1 MYYIVQNVQYL
12 IYLHNSYD
20 FPMKVK
26 ILRVTSGVLAD
37 ASIKGR
43 SIKLPGLHEG
53 WRFAFDKLIKKLPYA
68 TAYVLVSEETPQVIE
83 GCLIF
88 QLKDNLIPYM
98 AFVEVAPHN
107 KRDPKKYDYVAG
119 CLIAFAFKQS
129 LIQGKGDY
137 KGWLSFDVLEEKKE
151 DQLKLMSH
159 YSKKY
164 HAVRADETTMYI
176 MDEQGETLIKEY
188 LE

>member
-1 MYYIVQNVQYL
+1 M
-12 IYLHNSYD
+12 
-20 FPMKVK
+20 
-26 ILRVTSGVLAD
+26 AD
-37 ASIKGR
+37 ASIEGR
-43 SIKLPGLHEG
+43 NFQLPGLHEG
-53 WRFAFDKLIKKLPYA
+53 WRFTFDKLIKKLKYA
-68 TAYVLVSEETPQVIE
+68 TAYVLVSEETPEVIE

-88 QLKDNLIPYM
+88 QMKDNLIPYM

-107 KRDPKKYDYVAG
+107 KTDLKKYDYVAG

-151 DQLKLMSH
+151 DQLKLMSL

-164 HAVRADETTMYI
+164 HAVRADETGMYI
-176 MDEQGETLIKEY
+176 MDEQGERLIREY
-188 LE
+188 LERTD